1 MLDQLRA
8 VEGADVR
15 LGVADVYR
23 EQHGGRLFPF
33 SVSITV
39 QGCAAGADTRPRRP
53 VRLRSR
59 MASAGPKPVILLS
72 LALAIAGAVLLA
84 VANLEQA
91 LLVLAIA
98 AIVCGYGLSL
108 RTRSSARPE
117 APQMDDQ
124 DGRVAEDTRRQAQVE
139 FDEALQSA
147 GNENDAFVLVQRHLE
162 RSIPGST
169 AVVLGR
175 DDEQLRARTAL
186 APGSAFSLKL
196 ADARPDSCSALRLGR
211 PYERAS
217 KTSEPLAPCQL
228 CGVMPAA
235 SHCEPC
241 FASGDLIGS
250 VLVMRAEQLTA
261 TERQLVTD
269 TVRRAAPALGSLRTL
284 ALARLNAAADELTGL
299 PSAQTVQKSLKQMIA
314 QAGRRIA
321 PLSAVVAEVD
331 YLEEIKDL
339 CGQAKRDEL
348 FVAAAQALAVTA
360 RESDFVG
367 LHGNDRFVVLLPD
380 TSEEGAATV
389 AAKLRSAVSAI
400 QMPGLERAVTASFG
414 IAVFPR
420 DGAAGDSLLRAAER
434 AVHTA
439 RTRGSNRIEIFS

>member
-1 MLDQLRA
+1 M
-8 VEGADVR
+8 
-15 LGVADVYR
+15 
-23 EQHGGRLFPF
+23 
-33 SVSITV
+33 
-39 QGCAAGADTRPRRP
+39 
-53 VRLRSR
+53 
-59 MASAGPKPVILLS
+59 ILLS
-72 LALAIAGAVLLA
+72 LALAVAGAILLA

-98 AIVCGYGLSL
+98 AIVCGFGLSL

-117 APQMDDQ
+117 ATQANQ
-124 DGRVAEDTRRQAQVE
+124 QHLRVEEETRRQAQVD

-147 GNENDAFVLVQRHLE
+147 GNEHDAFVLVQRHLE
-162 RSIPGST
+162 RSIPEST

-175 DDEQLRARTAL
+175 DDERLRARTPL

-196 ADARPDSCSALRLGR
+196 ADASPDSCSALQLGR

-217 KTSEPLAPCQL
+217 KTPEPLAPCQL

-241 FASGDLIGS
+241 FASGELIGS

-261 TERQLVTD
+261 IERQVVTD
-269 TVRRAAPALGSLRTL
+269 TVRRAAPALGSLQRL
-284 ALARLNAAADELTGL
+284 ALARRSAATDELTGL
-299 PSAQTVQKSLKQMIA
+299 PSAQTVQDSLKHMIA

-331 YLEEIKDL
+331 YLEEINDL

-360 RESDFVG
+360 RASDFVG
-367 LHGNDRFVVLLPD
+367 LHGTDRFVVLLPD
-380 TSEEGAATV
+380 TSEEGAATL

-420 DGAAGDSLLRAAER
+420 DGAAGESLLRAAER
-434 AVHTA
+434 AVHSA